1 MSMTEDRWRNVERLY
16 HEARDLEPA
25 ELQRFLDE
33 ACGVDA
39 ALRAEIESLLA
50 CRREAGAFIETPAA
64 CLALRL
70 LASRSTT
77 TPSHD
82 EAVTDRPPS
91 VPWWSLWWAPV
102 LVVCAG
108 VLCYLIL
115 VPPPGPKPQAGRV
128 LAYCVSSALYLSLAG
143 LLLFRRPSDR
153 AARWGALMFGQLGV
167 HLLANAIAIWQI
179 RSSPEFL
186 RAVRLLPLPVGVV
199 FLFGMAIAI
208 TLPLGAFGFCAVFPR
223 PQPLRRHTWWL
234 LWAAA
239 STTVVIDLDW
249 FWLPVYYRGARPPWL
264 DSLLFVPIVCGC
276 VYVPSAMWLLVRN
289 YRRVESRNER
299 RRVRI
304 VAVGAGITFFAVTL
318 NMVLAAPW
326 RPIQDLVRTHWFGP
340 LWQVVQIPFISA
352 AGIFAA
358 YAILRHRVFDIPVM
372 LRLGLRYAAARGLL
386 LSIVPAAGV
395 VLALDL
401 FTHGDRPLTEIAVR
415 RGVLY
420 LGLGAAALVLH
431 AQRRRWL
438 DGLDRRFFR
447 ERYDAQRI
455 LGAVVDN
462 IRRASRFDA
471 AAREV
476 IERVDAAL
484 HPESVSLMV
493 REPGADAYR
502 SAAAIGAVPPPIAAG
517 AKLVGLVRLLNK
529 PIENSQSGTSWL
541 QEELPREEADFL
553 RRARVEWLFPVSL
566 GGPTEAILL
575 LGPKRSEEP
584 YSREDRELLDAIAGN
599 LALLLER
606 AETRG
611 QWSGFAE
618 CPTCGNCY
626 EAGRQACEKDADTLV
641 KSPYPRMLAERY
653 RLERRLGQGGMAAV
667 YEGFDRELER
677 RVAVKVMRP
686 EWLASAEAVARFR
699 NEARAAAALSHPNVV
714 TVFDFGVAEDGRSY
728 LVMELLAGRNL
739 REELVARSA
748 IPAVDAL
755 RILRNVCSAVAVAH
769 ERDLLH
775 RDLKPENVFLARLQ
789 TGDTTKILDF
799 GLAKPLLSTVTPN
812 AVHTAAGAL
821 IGTLPYMS
829 PEQLRGGM
837 PAASWDL
844 WAIAVIAFEVVA
856 GAHPFGLSGV
866 SPAQLLERQEQAVWR
881 DVPGRTGE
889 SSRFF
894 ERALAVDPGRRP
906 STVEQLFDEFAAAV
920 SPHV

>member
-1 MSMTEDRWRNVERLY
+1 MSITEDRWHDVERLY
-16 HEARDLEPA
+16 HEAKNLEPA
-25 ELQRFLDE
+25 ERARFLAE
-33 ACGVDA
+33 AAGADT
-39 ALRAEIESLLA
+39 ALRAEVESLLA
-50 CRREAGAFIETPAA
+50 CRGEAGAFIETPAA
-64 CLALRL
+64 GLALRL
-70 LASRSTT
+70 LASRHLTA
-77 TPSHD
+77 PSAD
-82 EAVTDRPPS
+82 EAVTARPPG

-102 LVVCAG
+102 LLVCAG
-108 VLCYLIL
+108 VLCYFML
-115 VPPPGPKPQAGRV
+115 VPPPGPKPQFGRV

-143 LLLFRRPSDR
+143 LLLLRRPSDR
-153 AARWGALMFGQLGV
+153 AARWGALMFGQLAV
-167 HLLANAIAIWQI
+167 QLLATAIAIWQI

-186 RAVRLLPLPVGVV
+186 DAVRFLPLPVGVV
-199 FLFGMAIAI
+199 FLFGMTIAI

-223 PQPLRRHTWWL
+223 PLPLKRYTWWM

-249 FWLPVYYRGARPPWL
+249 FWLPVYRPGAKPPWL
-264 DSLLFVPIVCGC
+264 GSLLLVPVVCGC
-276 VYVPSAMWLLVRN
+276 LYVPSAMWLLVRN
-289 YRRVESRNER
+289 YRRVDSRNER

-318 NMVLAAPW
+318 NLVLAAPW
-326 RPIQDLVRTHWFGP
+326 RPIQDLAGTYWLG
-340 LWQVVQIPFISA
+340 LWQVVQIPLISA
-352 AGIFAA
+352 AGIFTA
-358 YAILRHRVFDIPVM
+358 YAILRHRVFDVPVI
-372 LRLGLRYAAARGLL
+372 LRLGVRYAAARGLL
-386 LSIVPAAGV
+386 LSIVPAVGV

-401 FTHGDRPLTEIAVR
+401 LTHRDQPLTEILVR
-415 RGVLY
+415 RGLLY
-420 LGLGAAALVLH
+420 LGLGVIALVLH
-431 AQRRRWL
+431 AQRNRWL

-455 LGAVVDN
+455 LGAVVEN
-462 IRRASRFDA
+462 VRRARRLED

-476 IERVDAAL
+476 IERIDAAL
-484 HPESVSLMV
+484 HPESASLMV
-493 REPGADAYR
+493 REPGADTYR
-502 SAAAIGAVPPPIAAG
+502 STAATGAVPPPIASG
-517 AKLVGLVRLLNK
+517 AKFVGLVRLLNK

-541 QEELPREEADFL
+541 QRELPREEADFL
-553 RRARVEWLFPVSL
+553 RRARVEWVFPVSV

-575 LGPKRSEEP
+575 LGAKRSEEP
-584 YSREDRELLDAIAGN
+584 YSREDRHLLDAIAGN

-606 AETRG
+606 AEARG
-611 QWSGFAE
+611 QWSRFAE
-618 CPTCGNCY
+618 CPTCGTCY
-626 EAGRQACEKDADTLV
+626 EADRHACGKDASALL
-641 KSPYPRMLAERY
+641 KSPYSRMLAERY

-667 YEGFDRELER
+667 YEGFDRELQR
-677 RVAVKVMRP
+677 PVAVKVMRP

-699 NEARAAAALSHPNVV
+699 NEARTAAAFSHPNVV

-755 RILRNVCSAVAVAH
+755 RILRDVCSAVAVAH

-856 GAHPFGLSGV
+856 GAHPFGFSGV
-866 SPAQLLERQEQAVWR
+866 SPARLLERQEQAVWR

-906 STVEQLFDEFAAAV
+906 STAEQLFDEFAAAV